1 MEIVWGVVLSII
13 ALYILYLLIRGAVR
27 SGVKEAYRELKQE
40 ERAARAAEE
49 TQTAAASQDT
59 EAFME
64 RIDGSDQ

>member
-64 RIDGSDQ
+64 RINGSDQ

>member
-49 TQTAAASQDT
+49 TQTAVASQDT

-64 RIDGSDQ
+64 RINGSD

>member
-13 ALYILYLLIRGAVR
+13 ASYILYLLIRGAVR

-49 TQTAAASQDT
+49 TQTAVASQDT

-64 RIDGSDQ
+64 RINGSD

>member
-13 ALYILYLLIRGAVR
+13 ASYILYLLIRGAVR

-49 TQTAAASQDT
+49 TQTAVASQDT

-64 RIDGSDQ
+64 RINGSDQ

>member
-13 ALYILYLLIRGAVR
+13 ALYILYLLIRGAGR

-64 RIDGSDQ
+64 RINGSDQ

>member
-1 MEIVWGVVLSII
+1 MSII
-13 ALYILYLLIRGAVR
+13 ASYILYLLIRGAVR

-49 TQTAAASQDT
+49 TQTAVASQDT

-64 RIDGSDQ
+64 RINGSD

>member
-13 ALYILYLLIRGAVR
+13 ASYILYLLIRGAVR

-49 TQTAAASQDT
+49 TQTSVASQDT

-64 RIDGSDQ
+64 RINGSD

>member
-13 ALYILYLLIRGAVR
+13 ALYILYPLIRGAVR

-64 RIDGSDQ
+64 RINGSDQ